1 MSNQGTFHQV
11 IKTLKNM
18 GGWSSSEMYLIS
30 FLGYSWKLILLW
42 SKGNENYPFTQKQAD
57 NDVLD
62 FTWKTNQPHPVSM
75 CVVSMR
81 LSLLKFNPR
90 KIFFLESHLLHHLEL
105 QSGMQPYLQIGL
117 VFSRYSFEVHLIRQA
132 HLHHFGHTH
141 ICSWEDTWNFLFAI
155 MNRLKYVHRFPKAN
169 LSRAEQLQDEWSQE
183 LWLVK
188 LLLLFFNKQKD
199 GQLNKSDINGFCYP
213 EKKLVLLTTCK
224 TRRRPDIKIEQ

>member
-105 QSGMQPYLQIGL
+105 QSGMQGNPTY
-117 VFSRYSFEVHLIRQA
+117 
-132 HLHHFGHTH
+132 
-141 ICSWEDTWNFLFAI
+141 
-155 MNRLKYVHRFPKAN
+155 
-169 LSRAEQLQDEWSQE
+169 
-183 LWLVK
+183 
-188 LLLLFFNKQKD
+188 
-199 GQLNKSDINGFCYP
+199 
-213 EKKLVLLTTCK
+213 KLV
-224 TRRRPDIKIEQ
+224 